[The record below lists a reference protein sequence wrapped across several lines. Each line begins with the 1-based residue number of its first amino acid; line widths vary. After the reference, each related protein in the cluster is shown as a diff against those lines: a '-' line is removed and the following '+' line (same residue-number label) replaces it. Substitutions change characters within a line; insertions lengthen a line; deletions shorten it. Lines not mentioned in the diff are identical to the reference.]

1 MGSTFNTDHIFY
13 NVWNSD
19 DEESQ
24 EHGGE
29 LYDEILEE
37 EEFNYEERQDK
48 KYYIGLPY
56 YDNVFDEF
64 ILTSSVRSKTFFSYP
79 IENITHYLK
88 YYSVVRTEELDTP
101 EIMQLMIHP
110 TSDAY
115 NVILKTHWIRLI
127 QRTWKNVMRNRK
139 VILKQWSQP
148 NALKQR
154 EIQCKTSAIL
164 PSFRGMMAYLKVNK

>member
-1 MGSTFNTDHIFY
+1 MGSTFNTDDIFY
-13 NVWNSD
+13 NMWNSD
-19 DEESQ
+19 DDYDIQS
-24 EHGGE
+24 GAI
-29 LYDEILEE
+29 YDEILEE
-37 EEFNYEERQDK
+37 EEVKYEERQDK
-48 KYYIGLPY
+48 KYYIGFPY

-64 ILTSSVRSKTFFSYP
+64 ILTSSVRSETFFTYP

-88 YYSVVRTEELDTP
+88 YYSVIRTEELDTP
-101 EIMQLMIHP
+101 EIMQLIIHP
-110 TSDAY
+110 TSHAY

-139 VILKQWSQP
+139 VILKQWSHP

-154 EIQCKTSAIL
+154 EIQGKSTITI